1 MPVHSRD
8 VQGMVI
14 EQDVG
19 VPCFR
24 VIIGYGGCDDL
35 DIWYWTKA
43 LHETIDI
50 YGCIGVLSNID
61 SISKATSVTVGV

>member
-14 EQDVG
+14 EQDVC
-19 VPCFR
+19 VSCFR
-24 VIIGYGGCDDL
+24 VIIGYCGGDNL
-35 DIWYWTKA
+35 DIWHWAKA
-43 LHETIDI
+43 LHETIYI
-50 YGCIGVLSNID
+50 YGRIGVLSNID

>member
-24 VIIGYGGCDDL
+24 VIIGYCSSDDL
-35 DIWYWTKA
+35 DIWDCAKV
-43 LHETIDI
+43 LHETIYI
-50 YGCIGVLSNID
+50 YGRIGVLSNID
-61 SISKATSVTVGV
+61 SVSKATSVTVGV